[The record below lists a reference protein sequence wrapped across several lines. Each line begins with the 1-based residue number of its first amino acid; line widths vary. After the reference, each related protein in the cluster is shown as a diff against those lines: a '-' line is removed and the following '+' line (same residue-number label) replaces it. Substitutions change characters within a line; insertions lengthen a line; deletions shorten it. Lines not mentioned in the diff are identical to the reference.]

1 VRAAAALLREAVDS
15 ARSQPVA
22 SVLSVAMVAGMCVA
36 VLLTTGRT
44 VAAEQAAL
52 AQIDTA
58 GTRSIIVRADPGAGV
73 TAGVLD
79 RVRALEGVE
88 AVTGLG
94 PITDA
99 RNAAAP
105 GGTKVAVRNGYGVI
119 AGEPLLAIDT
129 PTSAALAS
137 PAATRTLGLR
147 DGTGGLVTDDGYGA
161 VVVGEV
167 AVPPHLGFL
176 EPLVLMPSSSA
187 TAAAGEHPDDPLTVL
202 VVLAQSPPE
211 VATVR
216 SLLPPADPA
225 SLTVE
230 TSAEL
235 AAIRAAVGGE
245 LGSHGRATVLG
256 ILVISVVLV
265 AVNLLALVTM
275 RRKDFGRRR
284 ALGATQSL
292 IVALLLGQL
301 GLLATIGAAVGVAA
315 ALLSLAVTGDPLP
328 GARFTLAVAVAGVL
342 TAMLG
347 ALPPAILAARRD
359 PLHELR
365 VP

>member
-1 VRAAAALLREAVDS
+1 
-15 ARSQPVA
+15 
-22 SVLSVAMVAGMCVA
+22 
-36 VLLTTGRT
+36 
-44 VAAEQAAL
+44 
-52 AQIDTA
+52 
-58 GTRSIIVRADPGAGV
+58 
-73 TAGVLD
+73 
-79 RVRALEGVE
+79 
-88 AVTGLG
+88 
-94 PITDA
+94 
-99 RNAAAP
+99 
-105 GGTKVAVRNGYGVI
+105 
-119 AGEPLLAIDT
+119 LAIDT

-161 VVVGEV
+161 VVVGEL

-211 VATVR
+211 VAAVAATVR